1 MISPVSDTES
11 EPTSLFFLKS
21 VPDRIP
27 EFAFLNFSRTCFF
40 SFSVNEVGLLT
51 VTVSPLTGLFRSL
64 NPFILKVRSAVA
76 LCLLVSST
84 VYEIL

>member
-27 EFAFLNFSRTCFF
+27 ELALLNFSRTCFF
-40 SFSVNEVGLLT
+40 SVSVNDDGLLT
-51 VTVSPLTGLFRSL
+51 ETVSPLTGLFRSL
-64 NPFILKVRSAVA
+64 KPLMLSVKRPVVI
-76 LCLLVSST
+76 C
-84 VYEIL
+84 